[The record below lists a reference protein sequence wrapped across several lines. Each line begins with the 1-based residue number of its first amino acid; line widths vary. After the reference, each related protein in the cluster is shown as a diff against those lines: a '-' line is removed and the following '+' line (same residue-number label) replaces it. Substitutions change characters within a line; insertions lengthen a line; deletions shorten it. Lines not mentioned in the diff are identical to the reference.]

1 MGTFGKVI
9 ALSSGALGGM
19 GLGFYLKEHY
29 YLRQNK
35 ERRDQLM
42 DELKRLRTLHKKKED
57 RLHTLAKSSKT

>member
-35 ERRDQLM
+35 EKRDQLM
-42 DELKRLRTLHKKKED
+42 VELKRLRTLHKKKQD
-57 RLHTLAKSSKT
+57 RLHTQAKSSRT